1 MAALISTYA
10 GYVFIS
16 FIPPLLWLLFY
27 LREDRKHPEPK
38 HLLVATFFGGIA
50 AALLSIVAEL
60 MLIGDLRQAR
70 GGLLTD
76 ALPFIFASPF
86 ALFLVVALVE
96 EYTKYAAVKALII
109 GRPEFDEPID
119 AMIYMMTAA
128 LGFAAIEN
136 ALFAV
141 PIFGIDFLSGVALT
155 TNRFL
160 GANLLHALSSGIVGY
175 FLAHSFFAPHRRHF
189 IALGVILASLLHAF
203 FNYFIVIRE
212 AVPQAVNFL
221 IFLLFM
227 MAFAVFIEF
236 ERLKRENPAD
246 RGT

>member
-1 MAALISTYA
+1 MAAIVTTYA

-38 HLLVATFFGGIA
+38 RLLVAAFFGGIA
-50 AALLSIVAEL
+50 AALLSIVVEL
-60 MLIGDLRQAR
+60 FLLGDIRRAK
-70 GGLLTD
+70 GGVLTD
-76 ALPFIFASPF
+76 LFPDIFGNVIMI
-86 ALFLVVALVE
+86 FLVVAIVE
-96 EYTKYAAVKALII
+96 EYLKYLSVKALIV

-136 ALFAV
+136 VLFGLPLFQA
-141 PIFGIDFLSGVALT
+141 DFASGVTLAA
-155 TNRFL
+155 NRFI

-175 FLAHSFFAPHRRHF
+175 FLAHSYFLPHRRHF
-189 IALGVILASLLHAF
+189 IFIGVLLASVLHAF
-203 FNYFIVIRE
+203 FNYFIIIRE
-212 AVPQAVNFL
+212 ATPQAVNLL

-227 MAFAVFIEF
+227 MAFVVFVEF
-236 ERLKRENPAD
+236 ERLKRDNPAD
-246 RGT
+246 GE